1 MHNTNNKKNM
11 NYPIITKRYH
21 FCASHKYGNDSW
33 SEEKNLEVFGKDYNT
48 HGHNYVLEVSV
59 TGPIDPGSGWL
70 VDLPTLNKI
79 VKSKVVDVL
88 DHSQIEKDVEWF
100 KDKQPSSENLLLWI
114 WDQIFNDITDCK
126 LHRIRLVETH
136 SIFNDYYGPREE

>member
-1 MHNTNNKKNM
+1 M

-21 FCASHKYGNDSW
+21 FCASHKYGNDAW

-136 SIFNDYYGPREE
+136 SIFNDYYGPSEE

>member
-1 MHNTNNKKNM
+1 M

-21 FCASHKYGNDSW
+21 FSASHKYGNDAW

-88 DHSQIEKDVEWF
+88 DHSQIEKDVQWF

-114 WDQIFNDITDCK
+114 WDQIFDKITDCK

-136 SIFNDYYGPREE
+136 SIFNDYYGPGKE

>member
-1 MHNTNNKKNM
+1 M

-59 TGPIDPGSGWL
+59 TGPIDAGSGWL
-70 VDLPTLNKI
+70 DDLPTLNKI

-114 WDQIFNDITDCK
+114 WDQIFDKITDCK

-136 SIFNDYYGPREE
+136 SIFNDYYGPGKE